1 MTSKLTIF
9 TIATALL
16 ACVPGASRAAGKSPR
31 KHPNAAHQHLVIDLR
46 TKPADRGMC
55 WVEMT
60 PDPSRFLAKLRK
72 GVYNTCPPNAHW
84 NPDEDYLRAG
94 EIVTAFVM
102 RSDSTMYVVEL
113 QEHAIKE
120 PDSAPKAVTLQTQQ
134 EQPDKP
140 LPVEVI
146 LGQWGS
152 SQYIDF
158 KIKTTADKAE
168 PLFYGT
174 FAVHRFYRS
183 NLVSGFAASSL
194 HNREYGVKTI
204 PGATDGTF
212 YTVPEKGPVRMPQ
225 LHPYAGLDW
234 YFRGEDFF
242 PGKGHFLRP
251 AFMIGYG
258 LDEANS
264 FFLGPNIETRFGLN
278 LGCGVHIG
286 HETFLAP
293 GVSDGPN
300 GTHLP
305 DASKAAPTVNRIRG
319 GLYVSLGFDLSVF
332 KSIFGSGGA
341 LK

>member
-84 NPDEDYLRAG
+84 NPDEDYIRAG

-120 PDSAPKAVTLQTQQ
+120 PDSAPRAVTLQTQQ

-183 NLVSGFAASSL
+183 NLVSGFAAVRCITGSTASRRYRTQPMARSIPFRKKVL
-194 HNREYGVKTI
+194 CACLSCIPMPGSIGTSAVKI
-204 PGATDGTF
+204 SF
-212 YTVPEKGPVRMPQ
+212 RVR
-225 LHPYAGLDW
+225 DT
-234 YFRGEDFF
+234 
-242 PGKGHFLRP
+242 
-251 AFMIGYG
+251 
-258 LDEANS
+258 S
-264 FFLGPNIETRFGLN
+264 FGL
-278 LGCGVHIG
+278 
-286 HETFLAP
+286 P
-293 GVSDGPN
+293 S
-300 GTHLP
+300 
-305 DASKAAPTVNRIRG
+305 
-319 GLYVSLGFDLSVF
+319 
-332 KSIFGSGGA
+332 
-341 LK
+341 